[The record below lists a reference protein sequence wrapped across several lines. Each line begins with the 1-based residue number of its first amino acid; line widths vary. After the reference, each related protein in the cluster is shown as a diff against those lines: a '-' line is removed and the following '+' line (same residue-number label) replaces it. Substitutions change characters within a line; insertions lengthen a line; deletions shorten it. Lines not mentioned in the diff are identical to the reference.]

1 MRKEIQEIQRKVRP
15 ILRQHG
21 VVRASVFGSFA
32 KNETKKDSDLDLLIE
47 FGDKK
52 TLLDMAA
59 LRMDL
64 EQELNIKVDL
74 LTFRS
79 LHPLIRDSVLQ
90 EQVAIL

>member
-1 MRKEIQEIQRKVRP
+1 MCVPRFSVRLRKMK
-15 ILRQHG
+15 
-21 VVRASVFGSFA
+21 
-32 KNETKKDSDLDLLIE
+32 TKKDSDLDLLIE

-59 LRMDL
+59 LRIDL

>member
-1 MRKEIQEIQRKVRP
+1 MRKDIKEIQKRIQP

-21 VVRASVFGSFA
+21 VVRASIFGSFA
-32 KNETKKDSDLDLLIE
+32 KNEAKNDSDLDLLIE

-59 LRMDL
+59 LHIDL
-64 EQELNIKVDL
+64 EQELNRKVDL

-79 LHPLIRDSVLQ
+79 LHPLIRDSVLR

>member
-1 MRKEIQEIQRKVRP
+1 MRKEIQEIQRKIRP

-32 KNETKKDSDLDLLIE
+32 KNEAKDESDLDLLIE

-52 TLLDMAA
+52 TLLDMVA
-59 LRMDL
+59 LRIDL
-64 EQELNIKVDL
+64 EQELDRKVDL

-79 LHPLIRDSVLQ
+79 LHPLIKDSVLR